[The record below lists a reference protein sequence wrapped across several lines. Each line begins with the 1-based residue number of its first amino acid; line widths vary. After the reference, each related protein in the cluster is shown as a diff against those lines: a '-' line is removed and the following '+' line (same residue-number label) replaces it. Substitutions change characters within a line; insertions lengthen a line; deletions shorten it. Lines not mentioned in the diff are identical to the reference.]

1 MKSTFLLLCIISLC
15 SSCSSTNNSEE
26 EKIQLP
32 IPPQSPVELNVT
44 LNLTQPAFKIGMPI
58 TLRFVLKNNSSE
70 AVTFC
75 KLNTPANELVWNNC
89 FRITDDK
96 RNKIAYIGT
105 TPQHSGP
112 IEDKHLTTIE
122 AGGIRLY
129 TVDIRTLYQLD
140 KPGKYS
146 FRFIGDKIN
155 LLPNS
160 LPANFVLK

>member
-15 SSCSSTNNSEE
+15 ASCSSTDHSEE
-26 EKIQLP
+26 EKTELP

-44 LNLTQPAFKIGMPI
+44 LNMTQATFKIGMPI
-58 TLRFVLKNNSSE
+58 TLRFVLKNNGTE

-75 KLNTPANELVWNNC
+75 KLNSPANELVWNNC
-89 FRITDDK
+89 FRVTDDQ
-96 RNKIAYIGT
+96 NNNIAYIGK

-112 IEDKHLTTIE
+112 IEDKHLMTIE
-122 AGGIRLY
+122 ADGIRLY
-129 TVDIRTLYQLD
+129 TIDIRTLYQLD

-146 FRFIGDKIN
+146 LRFMGDKIN

-160 LPANFVLK
+160 YPVNFVLE